1 MGIGG
6 ALYKSAV
13 GLDAV
18 QGISAPAFAKLR
30 EIAGDQVGG
39 VVVDQS
45 GAVVPGAVVTVTRE
59 GFNQAAVTD
68 VNGTF
73 IISRVPPGALAV
85 STSLPGF
92 GSASVDLPASEH
104 RTATIALQP
113 AAVSESVQIT
123 HDNVIRRDLVS
134 AQSMNVQSL
143 QRRVAGVLPVRID
156 VPRAGRSFV
165 FVRPLVVDEPTTMRF
180 EYKAR

>member
-1 MGIGG
+1 M
-6 ALYKSAV
+6 
-13 GLDAV
+13 
-18 QGISAPAFAKLR
+18 
-30 EIAGDQVGG
+30 
-39 VVVDQS
+39 
-45 GAVVPGAVVTVTRE
+45 
-59 GFNQAAVTD
+59 
-68 VNGTF
+68 
-73 IISRVPPGALAV
+73 PPGALSV

-104 RTATIALQP
+104 RSATIALQP
-113 AAVSESVQIT
+113 AAVAESVQVT

-165 FVRPLVVDEPTTMRF
+165 FVRPLVVDEPTTMRV